1 MADRLDLAE
10 DGGGVGYFERS
21 LTDAGLEPSQFE
33 QDVTQQPGREY
44 FDILPRSRPES
55 VQHPVYGE
63 MEEPSEFD
71 PAGGIM
77 GMAGRALA
85 MYDRKLKG
93 LPVSDEQLAASTLD
107 LIGPSASA
115 VYLKGA
121 SNAAPGIVAMFGAAE
136 GLYTPA
142 PIRAKAVEAR
152 SLKSQGATDKEVF
165 EQTGIFPGL
174 DKQLRFEIDDSQAKL
189 AFPIKFSDEQSYAYD
204 QPFGSPNAPQELIG
218 TVYTGKIQGVLGPL
232 KDSPL
237 GMSEPEVLGDILD
250 HPELYKVY
258 PFMKDT
264 PISALPENIR
274 ALAGFRSEGPRG
286 RPEIRMKPE
295 AGEYVDIDD
304 FAKRR
309 MRETGEASKEDIQQ
323 DVVSALLHEIQHY
336 AQYVDD
342 LNRGGNGSMFL
353 PDSIDGAEQS
363 AQFAIDFA
371 KAMAA
376 KNNFNFDSK
385 LRRFNKSLLSLEEE
399 IDLLMRRQEPGF
411 LPEDAALQEAKELK
425 KLLKL
430 QDEVKQGLGGRYD
443 TVKTMESLLKRT
455 KSARDRSYELYRNL
469 GGEIEA
475 RAVQERFRGNRK
487 LKESPIDTLNLV
499 KGKSEPLI
507 LQRNVTTPDELK
519 IKQDVEQLNDYLR
532 TTLNNSLNS
541 DPELI
546 KAANKASKEHGDLS
560 KLPSDLAPSKKR
572 PKNLSRSGR
581 LNLDMFMEPERQLSL
596 LSPTTPVFNHNIPTI
611 AGRVVDQLYSPDQTF
626 VNRADLFINPDRMG
640 ETAPSISK
648 KDVAQLLNDIR
659 QQIDVQN
666 LRLEIQGK
674 EVGVTPSEEL
684 KQVFNQK
691 LVTDRL
697 VDFIRN
703 EAGVTDP
710 EQLQRMVS
718 EIVMT
723 TTSKMDPEGMAAGGV
738 VSLKDK
744 AVNMNRGPRS
754 NGIMQYVPYMT
765 GATNGY

>member
-10 DGGGVGYFERS
+10 DGGGVGYFERY

-33 QDVTQQPGREY
+33 QDVTQQPGRVY
-44 FDILPRSRPES
+44 DTILSPRSRAETVP
-55 VQHPVYGE
+55 HPLYGE
-63 MEEPSEFD
+63 VEEPYEFD
-71 PAGGIM
+71 PAAGIM

-85 MYDRKLKG
+85 MYDRKLEG

-121 SNAAPGIVAMFGAAE
+121 SNAAPGTVAMLGAAE

-165 EQTGIFPGL
+165 DKTGIFPGL
-174 DKQLRFEIDDSQAKL
+174 DKQLRFEIDDREAKL
-189 AFPIKFSDEQSYAYD
+189 AFPIKFDDEPSNISTQKSKEFLGEAY
-204 QPFGSPNAPQELIG
+204 GG
-218 TVYTGKIQGVLGPL
+218 TIQGLLGPL
-232 KDSPL
+232 RESPL
-237 GMSEPEVLGDILD
+237 GISEPEVLGDILH

-264 PISALPENIR
+264 PISALPKNVQH
-274 ALAGFRSEGPRG
+274 LAGFRAKGPMG
-286 RPEIRMKPE
+286 RPDIRMSSE
-295 AGEYVDIDD
+295 AAQYITIDD

-309 MRETGEASKEDIQQ
+309 MQETGKASKEDIEK
-323 DVVSALLHEIQHY
+323 DVVSALLHELQHY

-342 LNRGGNGSMFL
+342 LNRGGNRKMFL
-353 PDSIDGAEQS
+353 PESIDGAEQS

-371 KAMAA
+371 KSMAA
-376 KNNFNFDSK
+376 KNGFKFDSK
-385 LRRFNKSLLSLEEE
+385 LLRFDKSLLSLEKE

-430 QDEVKQGLGGRYD
+430 QEEVKQGLGGRYD
-443 TVKTMESLLKRT
+443 TVKTMESLLERT
-455 KSARDRSYELYRNL
+455 KSARDRSYELYRSL

-499 KGKSEPLI
+499 KGKSEPLL
-507 LQRNVTTPDELK
+507 LQRNVITPDELK
-519 IKQDVEQLNDYLR
+519 IKQDVEQLNDYLK
-532 TTLNNSLNS
+532 TTLNTSLNS

-546 KAANKASKEHGDLS
+546 KAANKAHKEHGDLS
-560 KLPSDLAPSKKR
+560 KLPSDLAPNKKR

-684 KQVFNQK
+684 KQVFSQK

-738 VSLKDK
+738 VSLKNK